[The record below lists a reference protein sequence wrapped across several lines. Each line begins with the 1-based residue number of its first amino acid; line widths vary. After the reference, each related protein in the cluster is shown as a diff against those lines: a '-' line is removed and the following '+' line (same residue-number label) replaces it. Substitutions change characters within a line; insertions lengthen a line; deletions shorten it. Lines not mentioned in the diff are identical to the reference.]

1 MLTAHSAHRPVF
13 LLGPPRSGA
22 GLLAWGLGQHS
33 RLRAIAEGGWI
44 GRLSLDLE
52 ATLQRAS
59 AGRPAFP
66 PGAEPRSR
74 SPFFRRC
81 GRVVLEELLP
91 DRHLRGVRR
100 SAGPSPSGTPPAAP
114 LRRVSADANHAF
126 YVQGLLS
133 LWPGA
138 KFVFVLRDVG
148 SVVHALVNLPAPDG
162 AYYTEESA
170 CALWLRTVEACLEA
184 ERAHGS
190 GVVHRVDASQLAH
203 SPEPVLRR
211 CLEFLEEPYEA
222 ACLRPFRHGSGGAGM
237 PLEAAPGPAFR
248 SAARLEA
255 ERLSR
260 ELLSAPPARVAPDP
274 RSQLRLAQQFRQ
286 QATHEAAGREAAA
299 SAPPSPVQQ
308 LRDVVRSAVPAAATV
323 AVVSRGDEALLEL
336 GDRTAWHFPRSE
348 SGLYAG
354 CYPADSTEA
363 IRHLEDLRAR
373 GAEFLVFPCTAYWW
387 LSHYPEFQRHL
398 EERYRIVAFQED
410 SCLVFALRPAAN
422 GQTPGVSLLQ
432 VQPSRPAARRGPRRR
447 DEPRLVPQ
455 SAPSGGE

>member
-1 MLTAHSAHRPVF
+1 MVRTNSAHRPVF

-22 GLLAWGLGQHS
+22 GLLAWGLGQHT
-33 RLRAIAEGGWI
+33 RLRTIAEGGWI

-52 ATLQRAS
+52 ATVQRAR
-59 AGRPAFP
+59 AGQPAFP
-66 PGAEPRSR
+66 PAAEPRSR
-74 SPFFRRC
+74 NRFFRRC
-81 GRVVLEELLP
+81 RRAVEELL
-91 DRHLRGVRR
+91 
-100 SAGPSPSGTPPAAP
+100 STPP
-114 LRRVSADANHAF
+114 RWISADADHAF
-126 YVQGLLS
+126 HVQGLLG
-133 LWPGA
+133 LWPDA

-148 SVVHALVNLPAPDG
+148 SVVDALVNLAASDG

-190 GVVHRVDASQLAH
+190 EVVHRIDFAELAR

-222 ACLRPFRHGSGGAGM
+222 ACLRPFRPGPKGSDV
-237 PLEAAPGPAFR
+237 PLEAAPDPASR

-260 ELLSAPPARVAPDP
+260 ELLSAPPPRLAPDP
-274 RSQLRLAQQFRQ
+274 RRQLRLAQQFRQ
-286 QATHEAAGREAAA
+286 RATGEAAV

-336 GDRTAWHFPRSE
+336 GDRTGWHFPRTE
-348 SGLYAG
+348 SGLFAG
-354 CYPADSTEA
+354 CYPADSAEA

-387 LSHYPEFQRHL
+387 LSHYAEFRRHL
-398 EERYRIVAFQED
+398 EARYRIVAFQED
-410 SCLVFALRPAAN
+410 SCLVFALRRTAS
-422 GQTPGVSLLQ
+422 GHTPGAAPTLVQMPLPAEIRGARRRGVPRP
-432 VQPSRPAARRGPRRR
+432 VQPSLPA
-447 DEPRLVPQ
+447 
-455 SAPSGGE
+455 GGE